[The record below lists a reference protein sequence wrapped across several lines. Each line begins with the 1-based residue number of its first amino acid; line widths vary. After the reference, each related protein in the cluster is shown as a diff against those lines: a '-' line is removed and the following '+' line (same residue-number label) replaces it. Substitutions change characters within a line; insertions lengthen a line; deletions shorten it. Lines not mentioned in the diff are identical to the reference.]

1 VFYFVIKA
9 AVKNGINE
17 SYLFSEKQ
25 RNELE
30 YSELEE
36 TYKKIGHD
44 MPDYLKEYYG
54 KKKNDSD
61 ESEKV

>member
-1 VFYFVIKA
+1 M
-9 AVKNGINE
+9 
-17 SYLFSEKQ
+17 FSEKQ